1 MKLKSLT
8 MLIVIVGFGVTSCV
22 SSKKYSRMQE
32 GLQRDLAATNTQL
45 KECNDELNDYIK
57 QLSTNKTALSLREE
71 QINDLRDQ
79 VADIR
84 AQRDKQ
90 VTQVGDMAVLSQS
103 ASDNIKETLNQL
115 QQKDNYIHMLH
126 AAKSKADS
134 INLALAINLKGV
146 LQEGIEDK
154 DVEIK
159 VDKTVV
165 FINLSDKML
174 YESGSFKLTTR
185 AHEVLE
191 KIARIVDSRPEF
203 EIMVEGYT
211 DNDPVKTSCL
221 QDNWD
226 LSVKRATSVV
236 RVLQEDYNIDPNRL
250 IASGRGE
257 FNTLASNETADG
269 KAKNRRT
276 RIIILPKLN
285 QFYDLLNPELAAKP
299 IQ

>member
-250 IASGRGE
+250 IAAGRGE